1 MDGAKQHP
9 NRIDMHKNFG
19 PIAGIFSVENRAR
32 SNMNAPTGPGG
43 NQPRPMFGTSS
54 FGQPSGPGAP
64 QATAFGKPS
73 APGFAQFG
81 FEQTSSFGQPSSLGQ
96 TSAFGKPSTPGQ
108 TSTFGQPSAPGQTT
122 TFGQTSIPVQAG
134 IFGKPS
140 TPGQTTAFGQP
151 STPGQTTVFGQHSA
165 PGQTSAFGRP
175 SFPGQASA
183 FGQPSNPGQ
192 TSSFGRPP
200 NIGAPSTFGQ
210 PQPPSSAAPNVSSFS
225 QQSQPA
231 WSFGQ
236 PSTFSQ
242 SSTLG
247 QPSNPPPTGAFGQP
261 STTAPPTGLFGRP
274 TAPATSFGQPS
285 NAATTSP
292 FNRPALLS
300 GSGTNMS
307 SNPVSAAINPSN
319 PPSIGQPNGI
329 ASLPPASGNI
339 ETYALKD
346 GSGRLQTW
354 KGFRVQY
361 INSQPHYQC
370 ASTSGFSGG
379 DTNQSWERIWFPDG
393 YPGPYPAAEDKPEKY
408 EGERGKFLEEV
419 YKICRETGKFS
430 VDAAL
435 GMSVLP
441 EIPPKREWIR
451 WDI

>member
-1 MDGAKQHP
+1 MSKGL
-9 NRIDMHKNFG
+9 G
-19 PIAGIFSVENRAR
+19 PTASIFSIENRAR
-32 SNMNAPTGPGG
+32 SNMNAPTGLGG

-54 FGQPSGPGAP
+54 FGQPSGLGAP
-64 QATAFGKPS
+64 QTTAFRKPS
-73 APGFAQFG
+73 APGFAQSGFG
-81 FEQTSSFGQPSSLGQ
+81 QTSSFGQPSSLGQ
-96 TSAFGKPSTPGQ
+96 ASAFGKPSTPGQ

-122 TFGQTSIPVQAG
+122 AFGQTSVPAQAG
-134 IFGKPS
+134 IFGKS
-140 TPGQTTAFGQP
+140 SAPGQTTAFGQP
-151 STPGQTTVFGQHSA
+151 STPGQTTAFGQPSA

-192 TSSFGRPP
+192 TSSFGRPS
-200 NIGAPSTFGQ
+200 NLGAPSTFGQ
-210 PQPPSSAAPNVSSFS
+210 PQPPSTAAPNANSFS

-242 SSTLG
+242 SSTFG
-247 QPSNPPPTGAFGQP
+247 PPSNPAPIGAFGQP

-274 TAPATSFGQPS
+274 TAPVTGFGQPSALSPTSFGQPS
-285 NAATTSP
+285 NTTTTSP

-307 SNPVSAAINPSN
+307 SNPVSATINPSD
-319 PPSIGQPNGI
+319 PPPIGQTNGI
-329 ASLPPASGNI
+329 ASLPPTSGNI
-339 ETYALKD
+339 ETYAVKD

-354 KGFRVQY
+354 KGSRVQY
-361 INSQPHYQC
+361 INNQPHYQR

-379 DTNQSWERIWFPDG
+379 NTNQSWERIWFPDG
-393 YPGPYPAAEDKPEKY
+393 YPGPYLAAEDRPEEY
-408 EGERGKFLEEV
+408 EGEKGKLLEEV
-419 YKICRETGKFS
+419 YKICRETGKFP

-441 EIPPKREWIR
+441 EIPPKREWVR